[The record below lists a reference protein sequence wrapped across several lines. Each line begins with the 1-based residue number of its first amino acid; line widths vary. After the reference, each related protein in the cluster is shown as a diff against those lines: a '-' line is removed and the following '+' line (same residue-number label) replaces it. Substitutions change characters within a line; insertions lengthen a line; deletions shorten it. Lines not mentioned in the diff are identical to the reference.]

1 MRFVRQDRLMGVE
14 ECMAAYS
21 DTPLAGWDNY
31 LVIVGSAAAALTGL
45 TFIVITISA
54 QNGLVN
60 PAGLRTFITPTI
72 VHFSAVLGLAALLS
86 MPHHTA
92 SSLMVTLAA
101 TGGIGLVYVGVVA
114 FSLSRMTEIYVPVR
128 EDWLWNVVF
137 PALAYG
143 MLATGGVFAA
153 VLVRASMPTSA
164 VALLL
169 LLLIGIHNAW
179 DIAVWNSVRAHKK

>member
-1 MRFVRQDRLMGVE
+1 M
-14 ECMAAYS
+14 S
-21 DTPLAGWDNY
+21 DVLAGWDNY

-45 TFIVITISA
+45 TFIVITLSA

-60 PAGLRTFITPTI
+60 PVGLRTFITPTI

-86 MPHHTA
+86 MPHHTPM
-92 SSLMVTLAA
+92 SLIATLAVA
-101 TGGIGLVYVGVVA
+101 AGSGLVYIGAVA

-128 EDWLWNVVF
+128 EDWLWNVVL
-137 PALAYG
+137 PASAYA
-143 MLATGGVFAA
+143 MLAVGAWFAA
-153 VLVRASMPTSA
+153 VLTHASMPTAA

-179 DIAVWNSVRAHKK
+179 DIAVWSSVRALKK